1 MNNAT
6 LDLTIAIP
14 IKNEAKLLQGCI
26 DAIGKDFANKIV
38 IIDSG
43 STDESLAI
51 AKANNIEVIQFNWNG
66 QFPKKRNWFL
76 QNYTPQTTWVLF
88 LDADEYLTDE
98 FKNEIRLN
106 LNNSNKVGY
115 WLTYSRYFLGKKLKG
130 GYPLLKLA
138 LFQVGAGEYEKIEE
152 NNWSQFDM
160 EIHEHPILNGSIGKI
175 KSEIDHLD
183 FRSISH
189 YISKHNEYA
198 SWEAQRILKSL
209 NDKQISTT
217 WTWKQKLKYKL
228 MLTPFIGPLYFLG
241 SYFLL
246 AGFRDG
252 SRGFTF
258 SILKAAYFTQVYC
271 KIVEQRR
278 KV

>member
-1 MNNAT
+1 MNNTT

-26 DAIGKDFANKIV
+26 DAIGKDFVQKIV

-51 AKANNIEVIQFNWNG
+51 AKANNIEVIQFNWNR

-76 QNYTPQTTWVLF
+76 QNHKPQTKWILF
-88 LDADEYLTDE
+88 LDADEYITDA
-98 FKNEIRLN
+98 FKNEVSIN

-115 WLTYSRYFLGKKLKG
+115 WLTYSRYFLEKKLKG

-160 EIHEHPILNGSIGKI
+160 EIHEHPILIGNIGKI

-209 NDKQISTT
+209 NDKKISAT

-252 SRGFTF
+252 SRGFAF

>member
-1 MNNAT
+1 MYNT
-6 LDLTIAIP
+6 SLDLTIAIP
-14 IKNEAKLLQGCI
+14 IKNEAKLLQGCL

-43 STDESLAI
+43 STDDSLDI
-51 AKANNIEVIQFNWNG
+51 ANKNNIEVIQFNWDG

-76 QNYTPQTTWVLF
+76 QNYTPQTKWILF
-88 LDADEYLTDE
+88 LDADEYLTDD

-106 LNNSNKVGY
+106 LKNSNKVGY

-160 EIHEHPILNGSIGKI
+160 EIHEHPILNGSTGKI

-209 NDKQISTT
+209 NDKNISAT

-241 SYFLL
+241 NYFLL

-252 SRGFTF
+252 SRGFAF

-271 KIVEQRR
+271 KVVEQRSR
-278 KV
+278 G

>member
-1 MNNAT
+1 MYNT
-6 LDLTIAIP
+6 SLDLTIAIP
-14 IKNEAKLLQGCI
+14 IKNEAKLLQGCL

-43 STDESLAI
+43 STDDSLDI
-51 AKANNIEVIQFNWNG
+51 ANKNNIEVIQFNWDG

-76 QNYTPQTTWVLF
+76 QNYTPQTKWILF
-88 LDADEYLTDE
+88 LDADEYLTDD

-106 LNNSNKVGY
+106 LKNSNKVGY

-160 EIHEHPILNGSIGKI
+160 EIHEHPILNGSTGKI

-198 SWEAQRILKSL
+198 SWEAQRILNSL
-209 NDKQISTT
+209 KDKNISTT

-252 SRGFTF
+252 SRGFAF

-271 KIVEQRR
+271 KIIEQ
-278 KV
+278 KSMG

>member
-1 MNNAT
+1 MNNT
-6 LDLTIAIP
+6 SLDLTIAIP

-26 DAIGKDFANKIV
+26 DAIGKDFAQKIV

-66 QFPKKRNWFL
+66 HFPKKRNWFL
-76 QNYTPQTTWVLF
+76 QSHKPQTKWVLF
-88 LDADEYLTDE
+88 LDADEYITDA
-98 FKNEIRLN
+98 FKNEVRSN
-106 LNNSNKVGY
+106 LSSSNKVGY
-115 WLTYSRYFLGKKLKG
+115 WLTYSRYFLEKKLKG

-160 EIHEHPILNGSIGKI
+160 EIHEHPILNGVIGKI

-198 SWEAQRILKSL
+198 SWEAHRILKSL
-209 NDKQISTT
+209 NDKKISTT

-252 SRGFTF
+252 SRGFAF

-271 KIVEQRR
+271 KIVEQRSR
-278 KV
+278 G

>member
-1 MNNAT
+1 MNNT
-6 LDLTIAIP
+6 SLDLTIVIP
-14 IKNEAKLLQGCI
+14 IKNEANLLQGCI
-26 DAIGKDFANKIV
+26 DAIGKDFAQRIV

-76 QNYTPQTTWVLF
+76 QNHKPQTKWVLF
-88 LDADEYLTDE
+88 LDADEYITYA
-98 FKNEIRLN
+98 FKNEVRSILSS
-106 LNNSNKVGY
+106 SNKVGY

-160 EIHEHPILNGSIGKI
+160 EIHEHPILIGNIGKI

-209 NDKQISTT
+209 NDKKISAT

-252 SRGFTF
+252 SRGFAF

-271 KIVEQRR
+271 KIVEQRK

>member
-1 MNNAT
+1 MNNT
-6 LDLTIAIP
+6 SLDLTIAIP

-26 DAIGKDFANKIV
+26 DAIGKDFSKHIV

-51 AKANNIEVIQFNWNG
+51 AKANNIELIQFNWNG

-76 QNYTPQTTWVLF
+76 QNHKPQTKWVLF
-88 LDADEYLTDE
+88 LDADEYITDT
-98 FKNEIRLN
+98 FKHEIRAN
-106 LNNSNKVGY
+106 LNSSNKVGY

-160 EIHEHPILNGSIGKI
+160 EIHEHPILIGNIGKI

-209 NDKQISTT
+209 NDKKISAT

-252 SRGFTF
+252 SRGFAF

>member
-1 MNNAT
+1 MNNT
-6 LDLTIAIP
+6 ILDLTIAIP

-26 DAIGKDFANKIV
+26 DAIGKDFAKHIV

-43 STDESLAI
+43 STDQSLEI

-76 QNYTPQTTWVLF
+76 QNYKPQTKWVLF
-88 LDADEYLTDE
+88 LDADEYVTDA
-98 FKNEIRLN
+98 FKKEIKAN
-106 LNNSNKVGY
+106 LNSSNKVGY

-138 LFQVGAGEYEKIEE
+138 LFQIGAGEYEKIEE
-152 NNWSQFDM
+152 NNWSHFDM
-160 EIHEHPILNGSIGKI
+160 EIHEHPILIGNIGKI

-209 NDKQISTT
+209 HDKKITTT

-252 SRGFTF
+252 SRGFAF

-271 KIVEQRR
+271 KIVEQRSR
-278 KV
+278 G

>member
-1 MNNAT
+1 MNNTT

-26 DAIGKDFANKIV
+26 DAIGKDFAQKIV

-51 AKANNIEVIQFNWNG
+51 SKANNIEVIQFNWNG

-76 QNYTPQTTWVLF
+76 QNHKPQTKWVLF
-88 LDADEYLTDE
+88 LDADEYITDT
-98 FKNEIRLN
+98 FKHEIRAN
-106 LNNSNKVGY
+106 LNSSNKVGY

-209 NDKQISTT
+209 NDKKISAT

-252 SRGFTF
+252 SRGFAF

>member
-1 MNNAT
+1 MKNHA

-26 DAIGKDFANKIV
+26 DAIGKDFAQKIV

-160 EIHEHPILNGSIGKI
+160 EIHEHPILIGNIGKI

-198 SWEAQRILKSL
+198 SWEAHRILESL
-209 NDKQISTT
+209 NDKKISAT

-252 SRGFTF
+252 SRGFAF

-271 KIVEQRR
+271 KIVEQRSR
-278 KV
+278 G